1 MIEDFVSCWKCGLIY
16 FVQLGFADDEDPVIS
31 STPADISQSTD
42 ATVATAVVTW
52 TPPTASDN
60 SGMVTLTASHN
71 PGGTFSI
78 GNTTVTYTAVDP
90 DANTMTDSFTITIE
104 GKLLIEFLRGKA

>member
-1 MIEDFVSCWKCGLIY
+1 MIEDFVSCWQCGLIF

-42 ATVATAVVTW
+42 ATEANAVVTW

-60 SGMVTLTASHN
+60 SGVVTLTSTYN
-71 PGGTFSI
+71 PGDTFSL
-78 GNTTVTYTAVDP
+78 GATTVTYTAVDAA
-90 DANTMTDSFTITIE
+90 ANLVTDSFIVSIT
-104 GKLLIEFLRGKA
+104 GKH